1 MKKRWFIAAGLALII
16 MVIGVVGC
24 SQEGTA
30 LGVSGSNLKVALVNQ
45 QEGIWVSGSGKVS
58 AVPDTAILR
67 LGIEAQESSV
77 AYAQEQANGAM
88 NAVMS
93 ALKTSGIAEKDIQT
107 QYFNI
112 QKVTRWDEKEGR
124 EIVMG
129 YRVTNMVT
137 AKIRAI
143 DQVGAVIDAVAVA
156 GGDLTRIDSI
166 GFTIDEPSAY
176 YHEARTKAMADV
188 AAKAKQLAE
197 LAGVKLGKPT
207 YITENTYYPYPV
219 YREDYGGK
227 ISAAPAMETP
237 ISPGEMEITMNV
249 QVTYEILD

>member
-1 MKKRWFIAAGLALII
+1 MKKRWLVAAGLALII
-16 MVIGVVGC
+16 MVVGLVGC
-24 SQEGTA
+24 SQEGTT
-30 LGVSGSNLKVALVNQ
+30 LGVSGSNLKVALINQ

-58 AVPDTAILR
+58 AVPDTAILS

-93 ALKTSGIAEKDIQT
+93 ALKTGGIAEKDIQT

-124 EIVMG
+124 EVLMG
-129 YRVTNMVT
+129 YRVTNVVT
-137 AKIRAI
+137 AKIRAM
-143 DQVGAVIDAVAVA
+143 DQIGAVIDAVAVA

-176 YHEARTKAMADV
+176 YDEARDKAMADA
-188 AAKAKQLAE
+188 AAKAGQLAE
-197 LAGVKLGKPT
+197 LASVKLGKAT
-207 YITENTYYPYPV
+207 YITESTYYPYPV
-219 YREDYGGK
+219 YREDYSGK
-227 ISAAPAMETP
+227 MAAAPAMETP
-237 ISPGEMEITMNV
+237 ISAGEMEITANV
-249 QVTYEILD
+249 QVAYAILD